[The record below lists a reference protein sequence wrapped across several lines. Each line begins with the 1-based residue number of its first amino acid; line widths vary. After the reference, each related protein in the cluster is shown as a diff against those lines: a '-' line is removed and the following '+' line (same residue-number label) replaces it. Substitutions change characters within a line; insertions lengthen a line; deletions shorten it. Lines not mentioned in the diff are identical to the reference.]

1 MNAGPEAAARAALWR
16 QAAPSVRS
24 KTALR
29 NGDATIR
36 RRAGTRPQ
44 EAPGSQA
51 GRGPPQL
58 TGVLVDREPGAE
70 RSPPSISSLERLCT
84 ALGVGP
90 DALFAP
96 ADGDG
101 DTDVDLRP
109 TELGRDT
116 DDWIAR
122 TLATAPPLTRR
133 QAERISAALFGR
145 AS

>member
-1 MNAGPEAAARAALWR
+1 MRPFDGALVRARRKHLGLKLDELARLSSLGFSSIVSLERNEAR
-16 QAAPSVRS
+16 
-24 KTALR
+24 
-29 NGDATIR
+29 
-36 RRAGTRPQ
+36 
-44 EAPGSQA
+44 
-51 GRGPPQL
+51 
-58 TGVLVDREPGAE
+58 
-70 RSPPSISSLERLCT
+70 PSISSLERLCT